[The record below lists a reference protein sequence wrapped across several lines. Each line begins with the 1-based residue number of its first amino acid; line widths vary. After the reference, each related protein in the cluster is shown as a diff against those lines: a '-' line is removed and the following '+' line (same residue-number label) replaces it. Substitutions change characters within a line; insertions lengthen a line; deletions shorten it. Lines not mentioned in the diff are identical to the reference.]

1 MLLSKKFIIANN
13 KFSRF
18 SEFVPAPYFR
28 KEFSLDFKPESAE
41 ITICGL
47 GFYELYINGKNITKG
62 PLAPY
67 ISNPDDLYYYDHYD
81 ISSLL
86 CQGVNVIGIIL
97 GNGFRNCYGGFMWDL
112 DKVPGCGPVTLAV
125 HLEAKSGEKSFSFEA
140 DETFK
145 THPSPIL
152 YDDLRMGYCYDSRLE
167 IPDWNMPGFDDSRWQ
182 NALLAEA
189 PTGIAKL
196 CCVEPIVVT
205 HELKAVSIKHYDR
218 LAFAHD
224 KHIEGLLP
232 IENSF
237 RNNVYVYDFGIN
249 SAGVTRIKI
258 NGKPG
263 QKITIRHAEHTIRG
277 EFSVNTTVFQRK
289 NNLEFDQRYRDF
301 GQTDVFIC
309 KGGEET
315 FIPKF
320 KYDGFRYAYI
330 EGLDEEQATED
341 AIVFMVMNSDIKSR
355 GEFCC
360 SDKIINALQTCTRN
374 ADLAN
379 FYYFPTDCPHRE
391 KNGWTADAW
400 MSAEQMLL
408 NFTVEKSLKEWMVNV
423 ACAQRDDGA
432 LPGIVPTRG
441 WGFEWGNGPV
451 WDSVCV
457 EVPYAVYK
465 YTGDKSIIKQSTDLI
480 MKYLKYMVSTQ
491 DKNGLTV
498 WGLGD
503 WCDPFVRENGEIA
516 SPLEVTASIAAYNIA
531 IKAEFLFSQISLAEE
546 SEYAHRFAA
555 KMRKSIREHLIDY
568 NTMTVKGDCQTSQ
581 ALALAMGIFNP
592 NEKEHA
598 QNRLLEIIHRD
609 GDINTC
615 GVFGIRYI
623 YHVLSEMGEADLA
636 HKIITS
642 KSRTCYGHW
651 IEKGAT
657 ALCESFED
665 FDSPYVNSRN
675 HHFFG
680 DISSWFI
687 QEIAGLKPNPDADD
701 ISCFEISPSFVK
713 AIDFAKA
720 SFASEYGKV
729 FVHWE
734 KQQNENIML
743 SVEIPRG
750 IHGKI
755 VLPRGYRF
763 ADAGTTNNL
772 KCGLH
777 QYEIAL
783 I

>member
-1 MLLSKKFIIANN
+1 MLLSKKFIKANN

-18 SEFVPAPYFR
+18 SEFVHAPCFR
-28 KEFSLDFKPESAE
+28 KEFNIDFKPKSAE

-67 ISNPDDLYYYDHYD
+67 ISNPDDVYYYDHYD
-81 ISSLL
+81 ISNLL
-86 CQGVNVIGIIL
+86 CQGINVIGIIL

-125 HLEAKSGEKSFSFEA
+125 HLEAKNSEKSFSFEA

-182 NALLAEA
+182 NALLAEG
-189 PTGIAKL
+189 PTGIPKL

-205 HELKAVSIKHYDR
+205 HELKAISIKHYDR

-224 KHIEGLLP
+224 KHIEGLPP
-232 IENSF
+232 IEDSF

-263 QKITIRHAEHTIRG
+263 QKITIRHAEHTVRD

-315 FIPKF
+315 FVPKF
-320 KYDGFRYAYI
+320 KYDGFRYAYV

-341 AIVFMVMNSDIKSR
+341 TVVFMVMNSDIKSR

-360 SDKIINALQTCTRN
+360 SDETLNTLQACTRN
-374 ADLAN
+374 ADLSN

-400 MSAEQMLL
+400 LSAEHMLL
-408 NFTVEKSLKEWMVNV
+408 NFTVEKSLNEWMFNI
-423 ACAQRDDGA
+423 ARAQRNDGA

-457 EVPYAVYK
+457 EIPYAVYK
-465 YTGDKSIIKQSTDLI
+465 YTGDKSIITENTALI
-480 MKYLKYMVSTQ
+480 MNYLKFVSSTR
-491 DKNGLTV
+491 DKNGLTA

-503 WCDPFVRENGEIA
+503 WCDPFVRKNGEIA
-516 SPLEVTASIAAYNIA
+516 SPIEVTASIATYNIA
-531 IKAEFLFSQISLAEE
+531 SKSAFLFNEIALSKESKYAQSL
-546 SEYAHRFAA
+546 AA
-555 KMRKSIREHLIDY
+555 KMRESIRENLIDY
-568 NTMTVKGDCQTSQ
+568 SIMSVKGDCQTSQ
-581 ALALAMGIFNP
+581 ALGLFMGIFEP
-592 NEKEHA
+592 EEIPLARK
-598 QNRLLEIIHRD
+598 RLLDIIHRD
-609 GDINTC
+609 GNINTC

-636 HKIITS
+636 YKIITS
-642 KSRTCYGHW
+642 TSRTCYGHW
-651 IEKGAT
+651 IEKGVT

-687 QEIAGLKPNPDADD
+687 QSIAGLKPNPNADD
-701 ISCFEISPSFVK
+701 ISYYEISPNF
-713 AIDFAKA
+713 ICTLTFAKA
-720 SFASEYGKV
+720 SFQSRFGK
-729 FVHWE
+729 
-734 KQQNENIML
+734 I
-743 SVEIPRG
+743 SVEWKRAKNGNLLLLIEIPEG

-755 VLPRGYRF
+755 ILPKNYSF
-763 ADAGTTNNL
+763 ATSDTLDTL
-772 KCGLH
+772 CSGLQ
-777 QYEIAL
+777 QYEIVL
-783 I
+783 Q